1 LPDPQPKAVSGGSAA
16 QPAPTLPDAA
26 RVEAAAPPEQG
37 FFADAFRHALSWRPL
52 SLLTIGFFSSMM
64 VYFFST
70 VIRAVILGALAR
82 GSSSE
87 GLIDTVDVILTIV
100 TLLVM
105 YVVEIIFLSATTKLC
120 YERLTGGLTLTR
132 VEAMKFAVGNAG
144 TVIVAPFLFVLLF
157 VGVFFVE
164 WLVFL
169 LGSIETVGPIISGI
183 FFAPFVAVNAVLFF
197 VINFAIWMALI
208 NVASGTKG
216 VRETVSKTVSL
227 VKQAFRTRVPELL
240 SLTLVQVLIA
250 IFASVI
256 VVTGYI
262 ITLLVAQ
269 VSGADIPIN
278 SVFDGRIGW
287 LINRLIIGSPASSIR
302 ITSEPIIG
310 PLLGLLTLAG
320 GMALILGALLAFPR
334 IFFVNGCI
342 RIYQRLVKAPQ
353 SSAQG

>member
-1 LPDPQPKAVSGGSAA
+1 
-16 QPAPTLPDAA
+16 
-26 RVEAAAPPEQG
+26 
-37 FFADAFRHALSWRPL
+37 
-52 SLLTIGFFSSMM
+52 M

-70 VIRAVILGALAR
+70 VIRAVILGALGR
-82 GSSSE
+82 GTSSE
-87 GLIDTVDVILTIV
+87 GLINTVDVILTIV

-120 YERLTGGLTLTR
+120 YERLTGGVTPTR
-132 VEAMKFAVGNAG
+132 AEAMKFAVGNAG
-144 TVIVAPFLFVLLF
+144 TVIVAPFFFVLLF

-269 VSGADIPIN
+269 LSGADMPIN

-287 LINRLIIGSPASSIR
+287 LINRLIIGSPVSSIR
-302 ITSEPIIG
+302 ISSEPIIG

-334 IFFVNGCI
+334 VFFVNGCI
-342 RIYQRLVKAPQ
+342 RIYQRLVKEPQ
-353 SSAQG
+353 ASAQN